1 MTNLTTGLV
10 TDCHLFIF
18 IQVRFASA
26 IGKPA
31 LIIIRWNFAG
41 CSGISFHCLP
51 CSVQA
56 PPIIDPLH
64 YSFDFHFI
72 VLRDLLQ

>member
-41 CSGISFHCLP
+41 F
-51 CSVQA
+51 
-56 PPIIDPLH
+56 
-64 YSFDFHFI
+64 FHFFNCI
-72 VLRDLLQ
+72 ERSRLRMNSSSSRNIFLR